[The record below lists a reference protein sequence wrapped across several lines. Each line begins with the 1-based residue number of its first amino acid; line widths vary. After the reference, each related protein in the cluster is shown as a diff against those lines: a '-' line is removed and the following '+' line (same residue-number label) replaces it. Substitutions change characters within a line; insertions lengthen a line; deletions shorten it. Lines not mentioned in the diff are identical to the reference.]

1 MILLFFRIKTGIPV
15 IIMGGKGCCKTALIL
30 KLNKII
36 NNGEIEVGIINIHPC
51 ITDKY
56 ICQKM
61 KEMNERAKKNPNKEL
76 WVFFDEINTCL
87 SFSLLTEI
95 LSNKT
100 FYGEK
105 INVNIKLI
113 GACNPYIKKKEGL
126 ENNGFGIENKN
137 NKDLVY
143 KVLPL
148 PQSLLNY
155 VLNIGD
161 INEND
166 EKIIY
171 IVF

>member
-1 MILLFFRIKTGIPV
+1 MSK
-15 IIMGGKGCCKTALIL
+15 
-30 KLNKII
+30 
-36 NNGEIEVGIINIHPC
+36 
-51 ITDKY
+51 
-56 ICQKM
+56 
-61 KEMNERAKKNPNKEL
+61 NERAKKNPNKEL

-105 INVNIKLI
+105 INDNIKLI
-113 GACNPYIKKKEGL
+113 GACNPYIKKKEGI
-126 ENNGFGIENKN
+126 ERNGFRIENKN
-137 NKDLVY
+137 NKQLVY
-143 KVLPL
+143 MVLPL

-166 EKIIY
+166 EKNYIYSIIEQLFIKSEEKLHEVKKEVIFNCHKY
-171 IVF
+171 LRDKFDPSVVSLREIARFPKIVNFFKKYFSIKRK